1 MHYDIKRGSFIKP
14 DAILWMKFCLR
25 QAMQRHGG
33 PVALIIDNA
42 PCHSRVE
49 EEISAEEDLRDCV
62 VVRLSPYS
70 PMFNPIEQV
79 WSFLKSQ
86 VKRDLSNKLMEILA
100 LPAMP
105 SLSVTE
111 QRLRALEGLIRD
123 AAGEVTPMLCT
134 KCIAGIQSKVA
145 GALNLQN
152 MTF

>member
-1 MHYDIKRGSFIKP
+1 
-14 DAILWMKFCLR
+14 
-25 QAMQRHGG
+25 MQRHGG

-49 EEISAEEDLRDCV
+49 EEINAEEDLRDCV

-79 WSFLKSQ
+79 WSFFKSQ
-86 VKRDLSNKLMEILA
+86 VKRDLSNKLTEILA

-111 QRLRALEGLIRD
+111 QRN
-123 AAGEVTPMLCT
+123 C
-134 KCIAGIQSKVA
+134 
-145 GALNLQN
+145 
-152 MTF
+152 